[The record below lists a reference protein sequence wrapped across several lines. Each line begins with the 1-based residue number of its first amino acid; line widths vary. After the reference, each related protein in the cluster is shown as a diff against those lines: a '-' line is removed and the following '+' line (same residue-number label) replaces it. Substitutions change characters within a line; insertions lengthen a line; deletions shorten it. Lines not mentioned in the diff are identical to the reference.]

1 VDLKLSVL
9 LNMIDKATA
18 PLRGIAGSSA
28 ATSKALRETR
38 QRLKELQKAQDDL
51 KGFRQLKVGTQA
63 LAGQLSTA
71 QKHATELG
79 RAIAGASNP
88 TRQQTR
94 EFAAAK
100 RQADALGVQYQANV
114 RRLQAMREGLGAA
127 GIHTRNLA
135 RDERRLRDDIAATNT
150 QMDAQQRKLGAITRQ
165 QQKMAA
171 ARQSFERT
179 SATAAHLTVSGY
191 AARETGKH
199 VLGAISP
206 TIDEAKAWS
215 MQVAQLRAM
224 GVGDAM
230 VTDAV
235 KFARA
240 QDIMGT
246 SATDTLKLLKESYS
260 VLRDMHEAEAVTPY
274 LARMKFGIE
283 TVMAQGGHG
292 EGHGATAETMFM
304 DLLKVAELRGA
315 AKSPESLKRV
325 LDFATQAYVASGGLV
340 KSEDLLNMIKT
351 GGVAAKQLDDQS
363 FFFGLLHT
371 VQEMGGHRAGTGLAT
386 AYQNWAAGRSTRQ
399 SADELYQ
406 LGLLKPGAIEVHE
419 KTGHLKKLLPDALK
433 EGDLYRANPFEYL
446 MTRVIPKLNPD
457 GQLNDQQVVSKI
469 NALFS
474 GRKGGDLFA
483 SLFMERANI
492 AKHLAA
498 APKAFGVDA
507 LYNEARQNAA
517 GQEAEL
523 LARKSDLYRE
533 LGEQLLPVYVAG
545 LGKLVGVLRAVGSWS
560 QRHPA
565 LAKGMLL
572 VAGSAGVL
580 LATVGSLMIGLG
592 GLLGQFALL
601 RYAMRLGGIRLGGM
615 AGGAEGGLL
624 SRLPL
629 LGRLFPAIA
638 TGARAAILAITGVSL
653 PVAALIAL
661 VIVAALAIRRYWQ
674 PLSAW
679 FSGVWEGI
687 GRTLGPVFDDIGR
700 ALAPLKPA
708 FDLIVGCLVS
718 VWRWI
723 LQLWEPFQA
732 TKEQMDS
739 ARAAGVSFGEGVGA
753 ALRGIAQA
761 VTFGMRMFV
770 ALGEAIGTAAG
781 WVAVH
786 WEPVKAW
793 FTAMWQ
799 SVENAARKTL
809 DWISTKLGAVR
820 DLIER
825 LRHLGQSSPTTQP
838 GAAPLDWI
846 TGDDQEKARKIADA
860 IGRTPLAGGEGSGTG
875 PSVINSAAPVGVRTP
890 KTVVLQGDQV
900 TMHVDARGHDPAEI
914 QRQVGRA
921 LARHERNKQI
931 RARSAFSDGES

>member
-1 VDLKLSVL
+1 MDLKLSVL
-9 LNMIDKATA
+9 LNMIDKVTA

-38 QRLKELQKAQDDL
+38 QRLKDLQKAQDDL
-51 KGFRQLKVGTQA
+51 KGFRQLKAGTQA
-63 LAGQLSTA
+63 LGTQLSA
-71 QKHATELG
+71 ARQRATELG
-79 RAIAGASNP
+79 RALASTTNP
-88 TRQQTR
+88 TRQQAR

-114 RRLQAMREGLGAA
+114 RRLQSLRDGLGAA

-135 RDERRLRDDIAATNT
+135 GHERRLRDDIAATNAQLGEQQKKLSALT
-150 QMDAQQRKLGAITRQ
+150 QQ

-171 ARQSFERT
+171 ARQSFERS
-179 SATAAHLTVSGY
+179 SATAAHLTVGGY
-191 AARETGKH
+191 ATRETGKH
-199 VLGAISP
+199 LLDAISP
-206 TIDEAKAWS
+206 TVTEAKAWTA
-215 MQVAQLRAM
+215 QVAQLRAM
-224 GVGDAM
+224 GVGDAL

-246 SATDTLKLLKESYS
+246 SATETLKLLKESYS

-292 EGHGATAETMFM
+292 EGHGDTAETMFM

-433 EGDLYRANPFEYL
+433 EGDLYRSNPFEYL

-457 GQLNDQQVVSKI
+457 GQLSDQQVVSKI

-498 APKAFGVDA
+498 APKAYGVEA
-507 LYNEARQNAA
+507 LYNLAGQNAA

-533 LGEQLLPVYVAG
+533 LGEQLLPLYVVG
-545 LGKLVGVLRAVGSWS
+545 LGKLVGVLRAVNTWS
-560 QRHPA
+560 QRHPM
-565 LAKGMLL
+565 LAKGMLV

-580 LATVGSLMIGLG
+580 LATVGSLMVALG

-601 RYAMRLGGIRLGGM
+601 RYAMRLGGLRLG
-615 AGGAEGGLL
+615 ALGGEGGLL
-624 SRLPL
+624 SRLPM
-629 LGRLFPAIA
+629 LGRLFPALA
-638 TGARAAILAITGVSL
+638 TGARAAMLAITGVSL
-653 PVAALIAL
+653 PVAALIAV
-661 VIVAALAIRRYWQ
+661 VIVAALAVRRYWQ
-674 PLSAW
+674 PISAW
-679 FSGVWEGI
+679 FAGVWEGI
-687 GRTLGPVFDDIGR
+687 GQAVGPVFAEIGR

-708 FDLIVGCLVS
+708 FDVIVGCLVS

-723 LQLWEPFQA
+723 TQLLGPMQA
-732 TKEQMDS
+732 TQEQMAS
-739 ARAAGVSFGEGVGA
+739 ARAAGVAFGQLVGA
-753 ALRGIAQA
+753 AIRGVVQA
-761 VTFGMRMFV
+761 VSFGVQMFV

-781 WVAVH
+781 WVVVH

-793 FTAMWQ
+793 FAEMWQ
-799 SVENAARKTL
+799 SVENAAHKTL
-809 DWISTKLGAVR
+809 DWIAEKLGAVR
-820 DLIER
+820 ELIDR
-825 LRHLGQSSPTTQP
+825 IRHLGQSSPVTQP
-838 GAAPLDWI
+838 GTMPIDWI
-846 TGDDQEKARKIADA
+846 TGDDQEKASKIADA
-860 IGRTPLAGGEGSGTG
+860 IARTPMAGGEASGHG
-875 PSVINSAAPVGVRTP
+875 ASLVSSVPSVGVRPP
-890 KTVVLQGDQV
+890 KTVVMQGDQV
-900 TMHVDARGHDPAEI
+900 TMHVDARGNDPDAVR
-914 QRQVGRA
+914 RQVA
-921 LARHERNKQI
+921 DAMARHERNKQV
-931 RARSAFSDGES
+931 RARSAFSDED

>member
-9 LNMIDKATA
+9 LNMIDKVTA

-38 QRLKELQKAQDDL
+38 QRLKELQRAQDDL
-51 KGFRQLKVGTQA
+51 KGFRQLKAGTQA
-63 LAGQLSTA
+63 LGTQLA
-71 QKHATELG
+71 AARQRATELG
-79 RAIAGASNP
+79 RALAGTTNP

-100 RQADALGVQYQANV
+100 RQADALGGQYQANV
-114 RRLQAMREGLGAA
+114 RRLQSVREALGAA
-127 GIHTRNLA
+127 GIHTRDLA
-135 RDERRLRDDIAATNT
+135 GHERRLRDDIAAANAQLGEQQKKLSALT
-150 QMDAQQRKLGAITRQ
+150 QQ

-171 ARQSFERT
+171 ARQSFERS
-179 SATAAHLTVSGY
+179 SATAAHLTVGGY
-191 AARETGKH
+191 ATRETGKH
-199 VLGAISP
+199 LLDAISP
-206 TIDEAKAWS
+206 TVTEAKAWTA
-215 MQVAQLRAM
+215 QVAQLRAM
-224 GVGDAM
+224 GVGDAL

-246 SATDTLKLLKESYS
+246 SATETLKLLKESYS

-292 EGHGATAETMFM
+292 EGHGDTAETMFM

-371 VQEMGGHRAGTGLAT
+371 VQEMGGHRAGTGLST

-399 SADELYQ
+399 SADELFQ

-433 EGDLYRANPFEYL
+433 EGDLYRSNPFEYL

-507 LYNEARQNAA
+507 LYDEARQNAA

-545 LGKLVGVLRAVGSWS
+545 LGKLVGVLRAVSGWS

-601 RYAMRLGGIRLGGM
+601 RYVMRLGGIRVGAM

-624 SRLPL
+624 SRLPM

-638 TGARAAILAITGVSL
+638 TGARAAMLAITGVSL

-679 FSGVWEGI
+679 FSGVWDGI
-687 GRTLGPVFDDIGR
+687 GQAVGPVFADIGR

-708 FDLIVGCLVS
+708 FDVIVGCLVS

-723 LQLWEPFQA
+723 TQLLEPMQA
-732 TKEQMDS
+732 TQEQMAN
-739 ARAAGVSFGEGVGA
+739 ARATGVTFGQLVGAAIRGVVQAVSFGV
-753 ALRGIAQA
+753 Q
-761 VTFGMRMFV
+761 MFV

-781 WVAVH
+781 WVVVH

-793 FTAMWQ
+793 FAEMWQ

-809 DWISTKLGAVR
+809 DWIAEKLGAVR
-820 DLIER
+820 ELIDR
-825 LRHLGQSSPTTQP
+825 IRHLGQSSPVMPPGTTP
-838 GAAPLDWI
+838 IDWI

-860 IGRTPLAGGEGSGTG
+860 IARTPLAGGEATG
-875 PSVINSAAPVGVRTP
+875 QGASLVNSVPPVGVRAA
-890 KTVVLQGDQV
+890 KTVVMHGDQV
-900 TMHVDARGHDPAEI
+900 TMHVDARGNDPDAVR
-914 QRQVGRA
+914 RQVA
-921 LARHERNKQI
+921 DAMARHERSRQV
-931 RARSAFSDGES
+931 RARSAFSDED

>member
-1 VDLKLSVL
+1 MDLKLSVL
-9 LNMIDKATA
+9 LNMIDKVTA

-38 QRLKELQKAQDDL
+38 QRLKDLQKAQDDL
-51 KGFRQLKVGTQA
+51 KGFRQLKAGTQA
-63 LAGQLSTA
+63 LGTQLA
-71 QKHATELG
+71 AARQRATELG
-79 RAIAGASNP
+79 RALASTTNP

-114 RRLQAMREGLGAA
+114 RRLQSLRDGLGAA

-135 RDERRLRDDIAATNT
+135 GHERRLRDDIAATN
-150 QMDAQQRKLGAITRQ
+150 AQLGEQQKKLGALTQQ

-171 ARQSFERT
+171 ARQSFERS
-179 SATAAHLTVSGY
+179 SATAAHLTVGGY
-191 AARETGKH
+191 ATRETGKH

-246 SATDTLKLLKESYS
+246 SATETLKLLKESYS

-399 SADELYQ
+399 SADELFQ

-433 EGDLYRANPFEYL
+433 EGDLYRSNPFEYL

-457 GQLNDQQVVSKI
+457 GQLSDQQVVSKI

-498 APKAFGVDA
+498 APKAYGVDA
-507 LYNEARQNAA
+507 LYNLAGQNAA

-533 LGEQLLPVYVAG
+533 LGEQLLPLYVAG
-545 LGKLVGVLRAVGSWS
+545 LGKLVGVLRGVNTWS
-560 QRHPA
+560 QRHPM
-565 LAKGMLL
+565 LAKGMGV

-580 LATVGSLMIGLG
+580 LATVGSLMVALG

-601 RYAMRLGGIRLGGM
+601 RYAMRLGGLRLG
-615 AGGAEGGLL
+615 ALGGEGGLL
-624 SRLPL
+624 SRLPM
-629 LGRLFPAIA
+629 LGRLFPSLA
-638 TGARAAILAITGVSL
+638 TGARAAMLAITGVSL
-653 PVAALIAL
+653 PVAALIAV
-661 VIVAALAIRRYWQ
+661 VIVAALAVRRHWQ
-674 PLSAW
+674 PISAW
-679 FSGVWEGI
+679 FAGVWEGI
-687 GRTLGPVFDDIGR
+687 GQAVGPVFADIGR

-708 FDLIVGCLVS
+708 FDVIVGCLVS

-723 LQLWEPFQA
+723 TQLLEPMQA
-732 TKEQMDS
+732 TQEQMTS
-739 ARAAGVSFGEGVGA
+739 ARAAGVAFGQLVGA
-753 ALRGIAQA
+753 AIRGVVQA
-761 VTFGMRMFV
+761 ATFGVQMFV

-781 WVAVH
+781 WVVVH

-793 FTAMWQ
+793 FAEMWQ

-809 DWISTKLGAVR
+809 DWIAEKLGAVR
-820 DLIER
+820 ELIDR
-825 LRHLGQSSPTTQP
+825 IRHLGQNSPVTQP
-838 GAAPLDWI
+838 GTTPIDWI
-846 TGDDQEKARKIADA
+846 TGDDQEKAHKIADA
-860 IGRTPLAGGEGSGTG
+860 IARTPLASGEPSGQGASLVSPT
-875 PSVINSAAPVGVRTP
+875 APVGVRPP
-890 KTVVLQGDQV
+890 KTVVMQGDQV
-900 TMHVDARGHDPAEI
+900 TMHVDARGNDPDVVR
-914 QRQVGRA
+914 RQVA
-921 LARHERNKQI
+921 DAMARHERSKQV
-931 RARSAFSDGES
+931 RARSAFSDED

>member
-1 VDLKLSVL
+1 MDLKLSVL
-9 LNMIDKATA
+9 LNMIDKVTA

-38 QRLKELQKAQDDL
+38 QRLKDLQKAQDDL
-51 KGFRQLKVGTQA
+51 KGFRQLKAGTQA
-63 LAGQLSTA
+63 LGTQLSVA
-71 QKHATELG
+71 RQRATELG
-79 RAIAGASNP
+79 RALASTTNP

-100 RQADALGVQYQANV
+100 RQSDALGGQYQASV
-114 RRLQAMREGLGAA
+114 RRLQSLREGLGAA
-127 GIHTRNLA
+127 GIHTRHLA
-135 RDERRLRDDIAATNT
+135 DHERRLRDDIAAAN
-150 QMDAQQRKLGAITRQ
+150 AQLGEQQKKLSALTRQ
-165 QQKMAA
+165 QQKMAT
-171 ARQSFERT
+171 ARQSFERS
-179 SATAAHLTVSGY
+179 SATAAHLTVGGY
-191 AARETGKH
+191 ATRETGKH
-199 VLGAISP
+199 LLDAISP
-206 TIDEAKAWS
+206 TVTEAKAWTA
-215 MQVAQLRAM
+215 QVAQLRAM
-224 GVGDAM
+224 GVGDAL

-246 SATDTLKLLKESYS
+246 SAIETLKLLKESYS

-292 EGHGATAETMFM
+292 EGHGETAETMFM

-406 LGLLKPGAIEVHE
+406 LGLLNPGAIEVHE

-446 MTRVIPKLNPD
+446 MTRVMPKLNPD
-457 GQLNDQQVVSKI
+457 GQLSDQQVVSKI

-498 APKAFGVDA
+498 APKAYGVDA
-507 LYNEARQNAA
+507 LYNLAGQNAA
-517 GQEAEL
+517 GHEAEL

-533 LGEQLLPVYVAG
+533 LGEQLLPLYVAG
-545 LGKLVGVLRAVGSWS
+545 LGKLVGVLRVVNTWS
-560 QRHPA
+560 QRHPM
-565 LAKGMLL
+565 LAKGMLV

-580 LATVGSLMIGLG
+580 LATVGSLMVALG

-601 RYAMRLGGIRLGGM
+601 RYALRLGGLRLG
-615 AGGAEGGLL
+615 ALGGEGGLL
-624 SRLPL
+624 SRLPT
-629 LGRLFPAIA
+629 LGRLFPALA
-638 TGARAAILAITGVSL
+638 TGARAATLAITGVSL
-653 PVAALIAL
+653 PVAALIA
-661 VIVAALAIRRYWQ
+661 VIIVAVLTIRRYWQ

-679 FSGVWEGI
+679 FAGVWEGI
-687 GRTLGPVFDDIGR
+687 GQAVGPVFAEIGH

-708 FDLIVGCLVS
+708 FDVIVGCLVS

-723 LQLWEPFQA
+723 TQLLEPMQA
-732 TKEQMDS
+732 TQEQMAG
-739 ARAAGVSFGEGVGA
+739 ARAAGVSFGQAVGA
-753 ALRGIAQA
+753 AIRGVVQA
-761 VTFGMRMFV
+761 VSFGVQMFV

-793 FTAMWQ
+793 FADMWQ
-799 SVENAARKTL
+799 SVENAARNTL
-809 DWISTKLGAVR
+809 DWIAEKLGAVR
-820 DLIER
+820 ELIDR
-825 LRHLGQSSPTTQP
+825 IRHLGQSSPVTQP
-838 GAAPLDWI
+838 GTTPIDWI

-860 IGRTPLAGGEGSGTG
+860 IARTPLAGGEASGPG
-875 PSVINSAAPVGVRTP
+875 ASLVNPASPVGLHPP
-890 KTVVLQGDQV
+890 KTVVMHGDQV
-900 TMHVDARGHDPAEI
+900 TMHVDARGNDPEAVR
-914 QRQVGRA
+914 RQVAEA
-921 LARHERNKQI
+921 LARHERNKQV
-931 RARSAFSDGES
+931 RARSAFSDED

>member
-1 VDLKLSVL
+1 
-9 LNMIDKATA
+9 
-18 PLRGIAGSSA
+18 
-28 ATSKALRETR
+28 
-38 QRLKELQKAQDDL
+38 
-51 KGFRQLKVGTQA
+51 
-63 LAGQLSTA
+63 
-71 QKHATELG
+71 
-79 RAIAGASNP
+79 
-88 TRQQTR
+88 
-94 EFAAAK
+94 
-100 RQADALGVQYQANV
+100 
-114 RRLQAMREGLGAA
+114 
-127 GIHTRNLA
+127 
-135 RDERRLRDDIAATNT
+135 
-150 QMDAQQRKLGAITRQ
+150 
-165 QQKMAA
+165 
-171 ARQSFERT
+171 
-179 SATAAHLTVSGY
+179 
-191 AARETGKH
+191 
-199 VLGAISP
+199 
-206 TIDEAKAWS
+206 
-215 MQVAQLRAM
+215 
-224 GVGDAM
+224 
-230 VTDAV
+230 
-235 KFARA
+235 
-240 QDIMGT
+240 
-246 SATDTLKLLKESYS
+246 
-260 VLRDMHEAEAVTPY
+260 
-274 LARMKFGIE
+274 
-283 TVMAQGGHG
+283 
-292 EGHGATAETMFM
+292 
-304 DLLKVAELRGA
+304 
-315 AKSPESLKRV
+315 
-325 LDFATQAYVASGGLV
+325 
-340 KSEDLLNMIKT
+340 
-351 GGVAAKQLDDQS
+351 
-363 FFFGLLHT
+363 
-371 VQEMGGHRAGTGLAT
+371 
-386 AYQNWAAGRSTRQ
+386 
-399 SADELYQ
+399 
-406 LGLLKPGAIEVHE
+406 
-419 KTGHLKKLLPDALK
+419 
-433 EGDLYRANPFEYL
+433 
-446 MTRVIPKLNPD
+446 
-457 GQLNDQQVVSKI
+457 
-469 NALFS
+469 
-474 GRKGGDLFA
+474 
-483 SLFMERANI
+483 
-492 AKHLAA
+492 
-498 APKAFGVDA
+498 
-507 LYNEARQNAA
+507 
-517 GQEAEL
+517 
-523 LARKSDLYRE
+523 
-533 LGEQLLPVYVAG
+533 
-545 LGKLVGVLRAVGSWS
+545 
-560 QRHPA
+560 
-565 LAKGMLL
+565 MLL